1 MVRGVSAA
9 ARGRA
14 RKQDSDAGLHAWLE
28 TDPHRRDSLAFAPY
42 ATGGDAALP
51 PVVSRLDAAE
61 IGSRIASWRAASAPL
76 DALFLQGVPPAA
88 ALRRFGLTHWS
99 MNNARAAS
107 AILAVAAA
115 LAPNDAALWLD
126 LGSTLHACGEAAE
139 ARPAFERALALDPGL
154 ARAWLGLALVAN
166 ALTDPEAAE
175 RAFAAALQRD
185 PQLSEAAFGLG
196 LLCFEQRRYA
206 EAVAHWR
213 RAIDAGSRHALV
225 HAGLGQALF
234 FTGDFSGAA
243 RELASQIASG
253 VGVDQK
259 LTRRY
264 ALARFLEAMI
274 VADDVAAFSAY
285 REAAKADAEDEATVA
300 RTAFSLLSAY
310 GHRDAAIRLGRARLP
325 HGDADP
331 IQRYLFDAVV
341 GEKLD
346 RAPRDYLVA
355 YFDRFAETF
364 DKQLVDVLGYDV
376 PEKLAR
382 LVAAHG
388 RELPRAVDLGCG
400 TGLAAQHLRTGR
412 SRLVGVDLSPRMLAK
427 AAKRRA
433 YDELVEADMIA
444 FLEQTGET
452 FDLVFAADALI
463 YLGALD
469 AFLSAA
475 ARVMPPG
482 ALLAFN
488 VETTDAAPYA
498 LLPSGRFAH
507 ELSALRDAAATWFAP
522 CVEQAA
528 VLRAEAC
535 TPVEGALILLE
546 RRAA

>member
-9 ARGRA
+9 AHLRA
-14 RKQDSDAGLHAWLE
+14 RGQDADAGLHAWLE
-28 TDPHRRDSLAFAPY
+28 ADPNRRDTLAFVPFA
-42 ATGGDAALP
+42 AGGDPSLP

-61 IGSRIASWRAASAPL
+61 IGARIASWRAASAPL
-76 DALFLQGVPPAA
+76 DALFLQGIPPAA

-99 MNNARAAS
+99 MNNVHAAS

-126 LGSTLHACGEAAE
+126 LGSTLHASGEAAD
-139 ARPAFERALALDPGL
+139 ARPAFERALALDSGL

-166 ALTDPEAAE
+166 ALADPETAE
-175 RAFAAALQRD
+175 RAFTAALRLD
-185 PQLSEAAFGLG
+185 SQLSEAAFGLG

-206 EAVAHWR
+206 EAAAHWR
-213 RAIDAGSRHALV
+213 RAIDAGGRHPLV
-225 HAGLGQALF
+225 RAGLGQALF

-243 RELASQIASG
+243 REMAIQIGSG

-264 ALARFLEAMI
+264 ALARFLEAAI
-274 VADDVAAFSAY
+274 VTDDVTAFSAY

-300 RTAFSLLSAY
+300 RTAFSMLSAY

-364 DKQLVDVLGYDV
+364 DKQLVEVLGYDV
-376 PEKLAR
+376 PEKLTR

-388 RELPRAVDLGCG
+388 GELPRAVDLGCG
-400 TGLAAQHLRTGR
+400 TGLAAQHLRPGR
-412 SRLVGVDLSPRMLAK
+412 ARLVGVDLSPRMLAK
-427 AAKRRA
+427 AVKRRA

-444 FLEQTGET
+444 FLEQTGES
-452 FDLVFAADALI
+452 FDLVFVADALI
-463 YLGALD
+463 YLGALG
-469 AFLSAA
+469 AFLGAA

-488 VETTDAAPYA
+488 VETTDAGPYA

-507 ELSALRDAAATWFAP
+507 ELSALRDAAAAWFSP
-522 CVEQAA
+522 CVEQKT
-528 VLRAEAC
+528 VLRSEAS
-535 TPVEGALILLE
+535 TPVEGALILFE

>member
-9 ARGRA
+9 ARERGRE
-14 RKQDSDAGLHAWLE
+14 QESNAGLQAWLGA
-28 TDPHRRDSLAFAPY
+28 DPSLYDSPDFVAY
-42 ATGGDAALP
+42 AAGGEPTLP

-61 IGSRIASWRAASAPL
+61 IASRIASWRAASAPL
-76 DALFLQGVPPAA
+76 DTLILQGIPPAA

-99 MNNARAAS
+99 MKNVRAAS

-126 LGSTLHACGEAAE
+126 LGSTLHASGEAAE
-139 ARPAFERALALDPGL
+139 ARPVFERALALDSGL
-154 ARAWLGLALVAN
+154 ARAWLGLALVAI
-166 ALTDPEAAE
+166 ALTDPETAE

-185 PQLSEAAFGLG
+185 AQLSEAAFGLG
-196 LLCFEQRRYA
+196 LLCFEQRRYV

-213 RAIDAGSRHALV
+213 RAIDAGGRHPMI

-243 RELASQIASG
+243 REMAIQIASG

-264 ALARFLEAMI
+264 ALARFLEAAI
-274 VADDVAAFSAY
+274 VADDILAFSAY
-285 REAAKADAEDEATVA
+285 REAAKADAEDDATVA
-300 RTAFSLLSAY
+300 RTAFSMLSAY
-310 GHRDAAIRLGRARLP
+310 GHRDAAVRLGRARLP
-325 HGDADP
+325 YGDADP

-376 PEKLAR
+376 PEKLVR
-382 LVAAHG
+382 LIAAHG
-388 RELPRAVDLGCG
+388 GELPRAVDLGCG
-400 TGLAAQHLRTGR
+400 TGLAAWQLRPGR

-427 AAKRRA
+427 ATKRRA
-433 YDELVEADMIA
+433 YDELIEADMIA

-452 FDLVFAADALI
+452 FDLVFVADTLI
-463 YLGALD
+463 YLGGLD
-469 AFLSAA
+469 AFFRAA

-482 ALLAFN
+482 AVLAFN
-488 VETTDAAPYA
+488 VETTDVAPFA

-507 ELSALRDAAATWFAP
+507 NLSALRDAAKTWFEP
-522 CVEQAA
+522 CVEQRT
-528 VLRAEAC
+528 VLRSEAS
-535 TPVEGALILLE
+535 TPVEGVLILLE
-546 RRAA
+546 RSAA

>member
-1 MVRGVSAA
+1 MARGVSTA
-9 ARGRA
+9 ARGGDGA
-14 RKQDSDAGLHAWLE
+14 QNSEAALHAWLE
-28 TDPHRRDSLAFAPY
+28 TDPRARESLAFAPF

-51 PVVSRLDAAE
+51 PVVARLDAAE
-61 IGSRIASWRAASAPL
+61 VASCIAQWRAASAPL
-76 DALFLQGVPPAA
+76 DALFLQGIAPAA

-99 MNNARAAS
+99 MNNPRAAT

-126 LGSTLHACGEAAE
+126 LGSTLNACGEAAE
-139 ARPAFERALALDPGL
+139 ARPAFERAAALDPTL

-166 ALTDPEAAE
+166 ALSDPAAAE
-175 RAFAAALQRD
+175 RAFAAALARD

-213 RAIDAGSRHALV
+213 RAIDAGSRHGLV

-234 FTGDFSGAA
+234 FTGDFPAAA
-243 RELASQIASG
+243 REMAIQIAG
-253 VGVDQK
+253 GIGVDQK

-274 VADDVAAFSAY
+274 GSDDVAAFAAY
-285 REAAKADAEDEATVA
+285 RAAAGADAEDEATVA

-310 GHRDAAIRLGRARLP
+310 GRRDAAIRLGRARLP
-325 HGDADP
+325 HAKDDP

-382 LVAAHG
+382 LVDASG
-388 RELPRAVDLGCG
+388 RDLPRAVDLGCG
-400 TGLAAQHLRTGR
+400 TGLAGHHLKPGR
-412 SRLVGVDLSPRMLAK
+412 KRLVGVDLSPRMLAK
-427 AAKRRA
+427 AAKRLA
-433 YDELVEADMIA
+433 YDELVEADMTA
-444 FLEQTGET
+444 FLSET
-452 FDLVFAADALI
+452 NERFDLVFAADALI

-469 AFLSAA
+469 EFFRAA
-475 ARVMPPG
+475 ARVMPAG
-482 ALLAFN
+482 GLLAFN
-488 VETTDAAPYA
+488 VETTERAPYA

-507 ELSALRDAAATWFAP
+507 EIAALREAASPWFAP
-522 CVEQAA
+522 GAERPA
-528 VLRAEAC
+528 VLRSEASA
-535 TPVEGALILLE
+535 PVEGALLLFE
-546 RRAA
+546 RRA

>member
-9 ARGRA
+9 ARERA
-14 RKQDSDAGLHAWLE
+14 REQDSNAGLHAWLE
-28 TDPHRRDSLAFAPY
+28 TDARQRDLLAFVPY
-42 ATGGDAALP
+42 AAGGEPTLP

-76 DALFLQGVPPAA
+76 DALFLQGIAPAA

-99 MNNARAAS
+99 MNNVRAAS

-126 LGSTLHACGEAAE
+126 LGSTLHASGEAAE
-139 ARPAFERALALDPGL
+139 ARPVFERALALDSSL

-166 ALTDPEAAE
+166 ALGDPGAAE

-206 EAVAHWR
+206 EAIAHWR
-213 RAIDAGSRHALV
+213 RAIEAGGRHPMI

-243 RELASQIASG
+243 RELAIQIASG

-264 ALARFLEAMI
+264 ALARFLEAAV
-274 VADDVAAFSAY
+274 VADDVAAFAAY
-285 REAAKADAEDEATVA
+285 REAAKADAEDDATVA
-300 RTAFSLLSAY
+300 RTAFSMLSAY
-310 GHRDAAIRLGRARLP
+310 GHRDAAIRLGRARMP
-325 HGDADP
+325 HSDADP

-364 DKQLVDVLGYDV
+364 DKQLVEVLGYDV

-388 RELPRAVDLGCG
+388 GELPRAVDLGCG
-400 TGLAAQHLRTGR
+400 TGLAAWHLRPGR
-412 SRLVGVDLSPRMLAK
+412 LRLVGVDLSPRMLAK

-433 YDELVEADMIA
+433 YDELLEADMVA
-444 FLEQTGET
+444 YLEQTGET
-452 FDLVFAADALI
+452 FDLVFVADALI

-469 AFLSAA
+469 AFFSAA
-475 ARVMPPG
+475 ARVIPPG
-482 ALLAFN
+482 GLLAFN
-488 VETTDAAPYA
+488 IETTGAAPYA

-507 ELSALRDAAATWFAP
+507 ELSSLREAAARWFAP
-522 CVEQAA
+522 CVEQRT
-528 VLRAEAC
+528 VLRSEAS
-535 TPVEGALILLE
+535 TPVEGALILYE

>member
-9 ARGRA
+9 VRERA
-14 RKQDSDAGLHAWLE
+14 REQDSNGGLLAWLE
-28 TDPHRRDSLAFAPY
+28 TDANQRNSLAFFPY
-42 ATGGDAALP
+42 PAGGDASLP

-76 DALFLQGVPPAA
+76 DALFLQGIPPAA

-99 MNNARAAS
+99 MNNVRAAS

-126 LGSTLHACGEAAE
+126 LGSTLHASGEAAD
-139 ARPAFERALALDPGL
+139 ARPVFERALALDSGL

-166 ALTDPEAAE
+166 ALADPETGE

-196 LLCFEQRRYA
+196 LLCFEQRRYP
-206 EAVAHWR
+206 EAIAHWR
-213 RAIDAGSRHALV
+213 RAIAAGGRHPMIR
-225 HAGLGQALF
+225 AGLGQALF
-234 FTGDFSGAA
+234 FTGDFSAAA
-243 RELASQIASG
+243 REIAFQIASG

-285 REAAKADAEDEATVA
+285 REAAGADGEDEATIA

-310 GHRDAAIRLGRARLP
+310 GHRDAAIRLGRTRLP
-325 HGDADP
+325 YGDADP

-382 LVAAHG
+382 LVAAHAG
-388 RELPRAVDLGCG
+388 ELPRAVDLGCG
-400 TGLAAQHLRTGR
+400 TGLAAQHLRSGR

-427 AAKRRA
+427 AAKRRS
-433 YDELVEADMIA
+433 YDELIEADMIA
-444 FLEQTGET
+444 FLEQTSET
-452 FDLVFAADALI
+452 FDLVFVADALI

-488 VETTDAAPYA
+488 VETTAAAPYA

-507 ELSALRDAAATWFAP
+507 ELSTLRSTAAPWFAP
-522 CVEQAA
+522 CVEQATI
-528 VLRAEAC
+528 LRSEASAS
-535 TPVEGALILLE
+535 VEGALILFE

>member
-1 MVRGVSAA
+1 MVRGVSVAV
-9 ARGRA
+9 RDRA
-14 RKQDSDAGLHAWLE
+14 QERNSNAGLHAWLE
-28 TDPHRRDSLAFAPY
+28 TDPRSRNSLAFVPY
-42 ATGGDAALP
+42 AKGGDPALP

-61 IGSRIASWRAASAPL
+61 IGARIASWRSASAPL
-76 DALFLQGVPPAA
+76 DALFLQGIHPAA

-99 MNNARAAS
+99 MNNVRAAS

-126 LGSTLHACGEAAE
+126 LGSTLHASGEAAE
-139 ARPAFERALALDPGL
+139 ARPAFERALALDSAV

-166 ALTDPEAAE
+166 ALTDPETAE

-185 PQLSEAAFGLG
+185 PQLSEAVFGLG

-206 EAVAHWR
+206 EAVVHWR
-213 RAIDAGSRHALV
+213 RAIEAGGRHALV

-243 RELASQIASG
+243 HEMAIQIASG
-253 VGVDQK
+253 AGVDQK

-264 ALARFLEAMI
+264 ALARFLEAAI
-274 VADDVAAFSAY
+274 VADDATAFSAY
-285 REAAKADAEDEATVA
+285 REAAKADAEDDATIA

-325 HGDADP
+325 HSDADP

-346 RAPRDYLVA
+346 RAPRDYLIA

-388 RELPRAVDLGCG
+388 GQLPRAVDLGCG
-400 TGLAAQHLRTGR
+400 TGLAAQHLRPGR
-412 SRLVGVDLSPRMLAK
+412 SRLVGVDLSSRMLAK

-433 YDELVEADMIA
+433 YDELVEGDMIA
-444 FLEQTGET
+444 FLEQTGES
-452 FDLVFAADALI
+452 FDLVFVADALI

-469 AFLSAA
+469 AFLGAA

-488 VETTDAAPYA
+488 VETTDATPYA

-507 ELSALRDAAATWFAP
+507 KLSALRSAAAPWFAS
-522 CVEQAA
+522 CVEQTT
-528 VLRAEAC
+528 VLRSEAS
-535 TPVEGALILLE
+535 TPVEGALILFE

>member
-9 ARGRA
+9 AQVRA
-14 RKQDSDAGLHAWLE
+14 RGQDSNAGFHAWLE
-28 TDPHRRDSLAFAPY
+28 ADPHSRDSLAFVPY
-42 ATGGDAALP
+42 ATGGDPTLP
-51 PVVSRLDAAE
+51 PVVSRLDAVE
-61 IGSRIASWRAASAPL
+61 IGARIASWRAASAPL
-76 DALFLQGVPPAA
+76 DALFLQGIAPAA

-99 MNNARAAS
+99 MSNVRAAS

-126 LGSTLHACGEAAE
+126 LGSTLHASGETAE
-139 ARPAFERALALDPGL
+139 ARPVFERALALDSGL

-166 ALTDPEAAE
+166 ALSDPETAE
-175 RAFAAALQRD
+175 RAFAAALKRD

-206 EAVAHWR
+206 EAVTHWR
-213 RAIDAGSRHALV
+213 RAIAAGGLHALV

-243 RELASQIASG
+243 REMATQIAGG

-264 ALARFLEAMI
+264 ALARFLEAAI

-325 HGDADP
+325 HSNDDP

-346 RAPRDYLVA
+346 RAPHDYLIA
-355 YFDRFAETF
+355 YFDRFADTF
-364 DKQLVDVLGYDV
+364 DKQLVEVLGYDV

-382 LVAAHG
+382 LVAA
-388 RELPRAVDLGCG
+388 RRSELPRAVDLGCG
-400 TGLAAQHLRTGR
+400 TGLAARHLRPGR

-444 FLEQTGET
+444 FLEQTDEN

-463 YLGALD
+463 YLGALN
-469 AFLSAA
+469 AFLGAA

-507 ELSALRDAAATWFAP
+507 ELSALRNAAAAWFAP
-522 CVEQAA
+522 SAEQAT
-528 VLRAEAC
+528 VLRSEAS

>member
-1 MVRGVSAA
+1 M
-9 ARGRA
+9 
-14 RKQDSDAGLHAWLE
+14 
-28 TDPHRRDSLAFAPY
+28 
-42 ATGGDAALP
+42 
-51 PVVSRLDAAE
+51 
-61 IGSRIASWRAASAPL
+61 I
-76 DALFLQGVPPAA
+76 
-88 ALRRFGLTHWS
+88 
-99 MNNARAAS
+99 
-107 AILAVAAA
+107 
-115 LAPNDAALWLD
+115 
-126 LGSTLHACGEAAE
+126 
-139 ARPAFERALALDPGL
+139 
-154 ARAWLGLALVAN
+154 
-166 ALTDPEAAE
+166 
-175 RAFAAALQRD
+175 
-185 PQLSEAAFGLG
+185 
-196 LLCFEQRRYA
+196 
-206 EAVAHWR
+206 
-213 RAIDAGSRHALV
+213 

-243 RELASQIASG
+243 REMAIQVASG

-259 LTRRY
+259 FTRRY
-264 ALARFLEAMI
+264 ALARFLEAVI
-274 VADDVAAFSAY
+274 VADDVTAFSAY
-285 REAAKADAEDEATVA
+285 REAARADAEDEAARADAEDEATVA

-310 GHRDAAIRLGRARLP
+310 GHRDVAIRLGRARLP

-346 RAPRDYLVA
+346 RAPRDCLIA

-364 DKQLVDVLGYDV
+364 DKQHVDVLGYDV

-382 LVAAHG
+382 LVAARG
-388 RELPRAVDLGCG
+388 SELPRAVDLGCG
-400 TGLAAQHLRTGR
+400 TGLAAQHLRPGR

-444 FLEQTGET
+444 FLEQSSEA

-469 AFLSAA
+469 AFLRAA

-488 VETTDAAPYA
+488 VETTDATPYA

-507 ELSALRDAAATWFAP
+507 ALPALRDAAAAWFAP
-522 CVEQAA
+522 SAEQAT
-528 VLRAEAC
+528 VLRSEAC

>member
-1 MVRGVSAA
+1 MVRSVSAA
-9 ARGRA
+9 ARERGRE
-14 RKQDSDAGLHAWLE
+14 QGSNAGLHAWFSA
-28 TDPHRRDSLAFAPY
+28 DPGQHESRDFVVY
-42 ATGGDAALP
+42 AAGGEPTLP

-61 IGSRIASWRAASAPL
+61 IASRIASWRAASAPL
-76 DALFLQGVPPAA
+76 DTLFLQGIPPAA

-99 MNNARAAS
+99 MNNVRAAS

-126 LGSTLHACGEAAE
+126 LGSTLHASGEAAE
-139 ARPAFERALALDPGL
+139 ARPVFERALALDSRLP
-154 ARAWLGLALVAN
+154 RAWLGLALVAN
-166 ALTDPEAAE
+166 ALTDPETAE

-185 PQLSEAAFGLG
+185 AQLSEAAFGLG
-196 LLCFEQRRYA
+196 LLCFEQRRYV

-213 RAIDAGSRHALV
+213 RAIDAGGRHPMI

-243 RELASQIASG
+243 REMAVQIASR

-264 ALARFLEAMI
+264 ALARFLEAAI
-274 VADDVAAFSAY
+274 AADDIVAFSAY
-285 REAAKADAEDEATVA
+285 RESAKADAEDDATVA
-300 RTAFSLLSAY
+300 RTAFSMLSAY

-325 HGDADP
+325 YGDADP

-382 LVAAHG
+382 LIAAHG
-388 RELPRAVDLGCG
+388 GELPRAVDLGCG
-400 TGLAAQHLRTGR
+400 TGLAAWQLRPGR

-433 YDELVEADMIA
+433 YDELIEADMIA

-452 FDLVFAADALI
+452 FDLVFVADALI
-463 YLGALD
+463 YLGGLD
-469 AFLSAA
+469 AFFRAA

-488 VETTDAAPYA
+488 VETTDAAPFA

-507 ELSALRDAAATWFAP
+507 NLSALRDAANAWFEP
-522 CVEQAA
+522 CVEQPT
-528 VLRAEAC
+528 VLRSEAS
-535 TPVEGALILLE
+535 TPVEGVLILLE

>member
-1 MVRGVSAA
+1 MVRGVSAT
-9 ARGRA
+9 ARERA
-14 RKQDSDAGLHAWLE
+14 REQDSNAGLHAWLE
-28 TDPHRRDSLAFAPY
+28 TDAHQRESLAFAPY
-42 ATGGDAALP
+42 AAGGDPTLP
-51 PVVSRLDAAE
+51 LVVSRLDAAE

-99 MNNARAAS
+99 MNNVRAAS

-115 LAPNDAALWLD
+115 LAPDDAALWLD
-126 LGSTLHACGEAAE
+126 LGSTLHASGEAAE
-139 ARPAFERALALDPGL
+139 ARPAFERALALDSGL

-166 ALTDPEAAE
+166 ALDDPQTAE
-175 RAFAAALQRD
+175 RAFAEALLRD

-206 EAVAHWR
+206 AAVAHWR
-213 RAIDAGSRHALV
+213 RAIDAGGRHPMI

-243 RELASQIASG
+243 QEMAIQIASH
-253 VGVDQK
+253 VGIDQK

-264 ALARFLEAMI
+264 ALARFLEAAI
-274 VADDVAAFSAY
+274 VADDVTAFSVY
-285 REAAKADAEDEATVA
+285 RDAAKADAEDDATVA

-325 HGDADP
+325 HSDADP
-331 IQRYLFDAVV
+331 IQRYLFDAVA

-364 DKQLVDVLGYDV
+364 DKQLVEVLGYDV

-388 RELPRAVDLGCG
+388 GELPRAVDLGCG
-400 TGLAAQHLRTGR
+400 TGLAARHLQPGR
-412 SRLVGVDLSPRMLAK
+412 LRLVGVALSPRLLAK

-452 FDLVFAADALI
+452 FDLVFVADALI
-463 YLGALD
+463 YLGGLD
-469 AFLSAA
+469 VFLTAA
-475 ARVMPPG
+475 GRVMPAG

-507 ELSALRDAAATWFAP
+507 ELSALRDTAAPWFAP
-522 CVEQAA
+522 CVEQTT
-528 VLRAEAC
+528 VLRSEAS
-535 TPVEGALILLE
+535 TPVEGALILFE
-546 RRAA
+546 RRA

>member
-9 ARGRA
+9 ARERGRE
-14 RKQDSDAGLHAWLE
+14 QESNAGLHAWFGA
-28 TDPHRRDSLAFAPY
+28 DPSQHESLDFVAY
-42 ATGGDAALP
+42 AAGGEPTLP

-61 IGSRIASWRAASAPL
+61 IASRIASWRAASAPL
-76 DALFLQGVPPAA
+76 DTLFLQGIPPAA

-99 MNNARAAS
+99 MNNVRAAS

-126 LGSTLHACGEAAE
+126 LGSTLHASGEAAE
-139 ARPAFERALALDPGL
+139 ARPVFERALALDSGL

-166 ALTDPEAAE
+166 ALTDPETAE
-175 RAFAAALQRD
+175 RAFTAALQRD
-185 PQLSEAAFGLG
+185 AQLSEAAFGLG
-196 LLCFEQRRYA
+196 LLCFEQRRYV

-213 RAIDAGSRHALV
+213 RAIDAGGRHPMI

-243 RELASQIASG
+243 REMAVQIASRA
-253 VGVDQK
+253 GVDQK

-264 ALARFLEAMI
+264 ALARFLEAAI
-274 VADDVAAFSAY
+274 VADDIVAFSAY
-285 REAAKADAEDEATVA
+285 REAAKTDAEDDATVA
-300 RTAFSLLSAY
+300 RTAFSMLSAY

-325 HGDADP
+325 YGDADP

-382 LVAAHG
+382 LIAAHG
-388 RELPRAVDLGCG
+388 GELPRAVDLGCG
-400 TGLAAQHLRTGR
+400 TGLAAWQLRPGR

-433 YDELVEADMIA
+433 YDELIEADMIA

-452 FDLVFAADALI
+452 FDLVFVADALI
-463 YLGALD
+463 YLGGLD
-469 AFLSAA
+469 AFFRAA

-488 VETTDAAPYA
+488 VETTDVAPFT

-507 ELSALRDAAATWFAP
+507 NLSALRDAANTWFEP
-522 CVEQAA
+522 CVEQPT
-528 VLRAEAC
+528 VLRSEAS
-535 TPVEGALILLE
+535 TPVEGVLILLE